1 MKEKVLREEKWRR
14 GNEMY
19 YTKCFFLF
27 LDLFIVSFW
36 NFVSRGM
43 KQVVIKFVAISMDSS
58 T

>member
-1 MKEKVLREEKWRR
+1 
-14 GNEMY
+14 MY

-43 KQVVIKFVAISMDSS
+43 KQVVIKFVAISMDPS